1 MRAFSIV
8 ITLWLCSLFSGLQ
21 NASAQAIN
29 EAVESS
35 VYDFLY
41 RNAQKGNIELDDII
55 RPLTRNQIAVY
66 LDSIEKRAQRLPGS
80 LNAIEKKEL
89 LFYWRE
95 YGDPIQEGLQNQ
107 RSERWL
113 SKDPRGRLRFF
124 SNIAADSVK
133 PVGQNRKTN
142 PFQFNIEP
150 ILQGEFQLAGDKER
164 FIRRAAGLQLWVG
177 LGKRWGVQAYYRDIT
192 EDGEGL
198 DQTRQFT
205 PANGLPLATT
215 PNRTSLNFSDVR
227 VAVNY
232 QWNSGLIT
240 IGKEQFVYGY
250 GVNGNIIHSTKA
262 PTYPYIRF
270 NQKVLPWLQFEY
282 LHGVLHS
289 GMIDTANSYRTVNLG
304 VFGGQRFKMI
314 PKYYVSHSLR
324 MRIAKG
330 LHVAV
335 GESVVYSDKIQPGYW
350 LPVMFFKAWDQY
362 IAGNNINAG
371 ANTQLFVQVSSRHHI
386 PYTHL
391 YGSLF
396 IDEIRP
402 TVMLNPDKS
411 RNQVAFT
418 LGASVTDLPLLPYW
432 TFNFDYTRLNP
443 FVYQNLFPAQEY
455 TNNGFLMGDWMGS
468 NADRYLIEIK
478 YTPIPRLRLSVR
490 QERIRKGGPGTTEQQ
505 YFATPQPRF
514 LNDMQFKQWTS
525 TARAVYEWKN
535 NIFLH
540 LQFQRQDRFMYT
552 GGFENILTDR
562 LNAGFAIGL

>member
-1 MRAFSIV
+1 MRAFSIGV
-8 ITLWLCSLFSGLQ
+8 ILLLGSLFAGLPALQ
-21 NASAQAIN
+21 AQAIN
-29 EAVESS
+29 EAVENS

-41 RNAQKGNIELDDII
+41 RNAQKGNIELDDVI
-55 RPLTRNQIAVY
+55 RPLLRNQIAVY
-66 LDSIEKRAQRLPGS
+66 LDSIEKRARRLPNS
-80 LNAIEKKEL
+80 LNRIEKKEL
-89 LFYWRE
+89 LFYLRE
-95 YGDPIQEGLQNQ
+95 YGYPIQEGLQNQ
-107 RSERWL
+107 QPERWL
-113 SKDPRGRLRFF
+113 AKDPRGRLRFF
-124 SNIAADSVK
+124 SKIAGDSLR
-133 PVGQNRKTN
+133 PVTENRKTN

-164 FIRRAAGLQLWVG
+164 FIRRAAGLQLWAG
-177 LGKRWGVQAYYRDIT
+177 LGKRWGIQAYYRDIT

-198 DQTRQFT
+198 DMTRQFT

-240 IGKEQFVYGY
+240 VGKEQFVYGY
-250 GVNGNIIHSTKA
+250 GLNGNIIHSTKA
-262 PTYPYIRF
+262 PSYPYIRL

-324 MRIAKG
+324 MRLAKG

-335 GESVVYSDKIQPGYW
+335 GESVIYSDKIQPGYW

-371 ANTQLFVQVSSRHHI
+371 ANTQLFVQVSSRNHI

-391 YGSLF
+391 YGTLF

-418 LGASVTDLPLLPYW
+418 VGASVTDLPLLPYW
-432 TFNFDYTRLNP
+432 TFNVDYTRLNP

-455 TNNGFLMGDWMGS
+455 TSNGFLLGDWMGS
-468 NADRYLIEIK
+468 NADRYLMEVK
-478 YTPIPRLRLSVR
+478 CTPLPRLRLSLR
-490 QERIRKGGPGTTEQQ
+490 QERIRKGGQGTTEQQ

-514 LNDMQFKQWTS
+514 LNNLQFKQWTT

-535 NIFLH
+535 NVYLH

-552 GGFENILTDR
+552 GGFENILIDR

>member
-1 MRAFSIV
+1 MRVFCISVSIALLHLV
-8 ITLWLCSLFSGLQ
+8 VGLDV
-21 NASAQAIN
+21 AYTQAIN
-29 EAVESS
+29 EPVENS

-41 RNAQKGNIELDDII
+41 RNAQKGNIDLDDIV
-55 RPLTRNQIAVY
+55 RPLLRNQIAFY
-66 LDSIEKRAQRLPGS
+66 LDSIQKRAQRLPGS
-80 LNAIEKKEL
+80 LNRIEKKEL
-89 LFYWRE
+89 LFYQRE
-95 YGDPIQEGLQNQ
+95 YGLPLQEGFQNPQ
-107 RSERWL
+107 PERWF
-113 SKDPRGRLRFF
+113 SKDVRGRLRFF
-124 SNIAADSVK
+124 SKIVGDSL
-133 PVGQNRKTN
+133 PVVTQNRKTN

-150 ILQGEFQLAGDKER
+150 ILQGEFQVAGDKER
-164 FIRRAAGLQLWVG
+164 FIRRASGLQLWVG

-192 EDGEGL
+192 EDGDGL
-198 DQTRQFT
+198 DKTRQFT
-205 PANGLPLATT
+205 PMGGLPLATT
-215 PNRTSLNFSDVR
+215 PKRTSLNFSDVR

-240 IGKEQFVYGY
+240 IGKEQFVYGF
-250 GVNGNIIHSTKA
+250 GLNGNIIHSTKA
-262 PTYPYIRF
+262 PSYPYIRL

-289 GMIDTANSYRTVNLG
+289 GLIDTANSYRTVNLG
-304 VFGGQRFKMI
+304 VYGGQRFKMI
-314 PKYYVSHSLR
+314 PKYFVSHSLR
-324 MRIAKG
+324 MRLAKG

-350 LPVMFFKAWDQY
+350 LPIMFFKAWDQY

-386 PYTHL
+386 PHTHL
-391 YGSLF
+391 YGALF

-411 RNQVAFT
+411 RNQVAFNV
-418 LGASVTDLPLLPYW
+418 GASVTDLPMLPYW

-455 TNNGFLMGDWMGS
+455 TSNGYLLGDWMGS
-468 NADRYLIEIK
+468 NADRYLVEIK

-490 QERIRKGGPGTTEQQ
+490 QERLRKGGKNSTEQQ

-514 LNDMQFKQWTS
+514 LNNLQFKQWTS

-535 NIFLH
+535 NIYLH

-552 GGFENILTDR
+552 GGFENILIDR
-562 LNAGFAIGL
+562 LNAGFSIGL

>member
-1 MRAFSIV
+1 MRVFCISS
-8 ITLWLCSLFSGLQ
+8 SLALLLLVLGSNL
-21 NASAQAIN
+21 AYTQAIN
-29 EAVESS
+29 EPVENS

-41 RNAQKGNIELDDII
+41 RNAQKGNIDLDDIV
-55 RPLTRNQIAVY
+55 RPLLRNQIAFY
-66 LDSIEKRAQRLPGS
+66 LDSIQKRAQRLPGS
-80 LNAIEKKEL
+80 LNRIEKKEL
-89 LFYWRE
+89 VFYQRE
-95 YGDPIQEGLQNQ
+95 YGLPLQEGFQNPQ
-107 RSERWL
+107 PERWF
-113 SKDPRGRLRFF
+113 SKDVRGRLRFF
-124 SNIAADSVK
+124 SKIAGDSL
-133 PVGQNRKTN
+133 PVVNQNRKTN
-142 PFQFNIEP
+142 PLQFNIEP
-150 ILQGEFQLAGDKER
+150 IVQGEFQVAGDKEQ
-164 FIRRAAGLQLWVG
+164 FIRRASGLQLWVG

-192 EDGEGL
+192 EDGDGL

-205 PANGLPLATT
+205 PMGGLPLATT
-215 PNRTSLNFSDVR
+215 PKRTSLNFSDVR

-232 QWNSGLIT
+232 QWNSGLVT
-240 IGKEQFVYGY
+240 IGKEQFVYGF
-250 GVNGNIIHSTKA
+250 GLNGNIIHSTKA
-262 PTYPYIRF
+262 PSYPYIRL

-289 GMIDTANSYRTVNLG
+289 GLIDTANSYRTVNLG
-304 VFGGQRFKMI
+304 VYGGQRFKMI
-314 PKYYVSHSLR
+314 PKYFVSHSLR
-324 MRIAKG
+324 MRLAKG

-350 LPVMFFKAWDQY
+350 LPIMFFKAWDQY

-386 PYTHL
+386 PHTHL
-391 YGSLF
+391 YGALF

-411 RNQVAFT
+411 RNQVAFNV
-418 LGASVTDLPLLPYW
+418 GASVTDLPMLPYW

-455 TNNGFLMGDWMGS
+455 TSNGYLLGDWMGS
-468 NADRYLIEIK
+468 NADRYLVEIK

-490 QERIRKGGPGTTEQQ
+490 QERLRKGGKNSTEQQ

-514 LNDMQFKQWTS
+514 LNNLQFKQWTS

-535 NIFLH
+535 NIYLH

-552 GGFENILTDR
+552 GGFENILIDR
-562 LNAGFAIGL
+562 LNAGFSIGL

>member
-1 MRAFSIV
+1 M
-8 ITLWLCSLFSGLQ
+8 
-21 NASAQAIN
+21 
-29 EAVESS
+29 
-35 VYDFLY
+35 
-41 RNAQKGNIELDDII
+41 
-55 RPLTRNQIAVY
+55 
-66 LDSIEKRAQRLPGS
+66 
-80 LNAIEKKEL
+80 
-89 LFYWRE
+89 
-95 YGDPIQEGLQNQ
+95 
-107 RSERWL
+107 
-113 SKDPRGRLRFF
+113 
-124 SNIAADSVK
+124 
-133 PVGQNRKTN
+133 
-142 PFQFNIEP
+142 
-150 ILQGEFQLAGDKER
+150 
-164 FIRRAAGLQLWVG
+164 QLWVG
-177 LGKRWGVQAYYRDIT
+177 LGKRWGFQAYYRDIT
-192 EDGEGL
+192 EDGDGL

-205 PANGLPLATT
+205 PANGLVLATT
-215 PNRTSLNFSDVR
+215 PTPTSLNYSDVR

-250 GVNGNIIHSTKA
+250 GAGGQIIHSTKA
-262 PTYPYIRF
+262 PSYPYIRL
-270 NQKVLPWLQFEY
+270 NQKVLPWMQFEY

-304 VFGGQRFKMI
+304 VFGGQRFKII
-314 PKYYVSHSLR
+314 PKYYVSHSLK

-350 LPVMFFKAWDQY
+350 LPIMFFKAWDQY
-362 IAGNNINAG
+362 VAGNNINAG
-371 ANTQLFVQVSSRHHI
+371 SNTQLFVQVSSRNHV

-411 RNQVAFT
+411 RNQVAFN
-418 LGASVTDLPLLPYW
+418 LGASVTDLPMLPYW
-432 TFNFDYTRLNP
+432 TFNVDYTRLNP

-478 YTPIPRLRLSVR
+478 YTPLPRLRLSVR
-490 QERIRKGGPGTTEQQ
+490 QERIRKGGKGTTEQQ

-514 LNDMQFKQWTS
+514 LNDLQFKQWTT

-535 NIFLH
+535 NVYLH
-540 LQFQRQDRFMYT
+540 IQFQRQDRFMYT
-552 GGFENILTDR
+552 GGFENILIDR

>member
-1 MRAFSIV
+1 MRANSIAFLLVLSALLTETFS
-8 ITLWLCSLFSGLQ
+8 LH
-21 NASAQAIN
+21 AQAIN
-29 EAVESS
+29 EPVENS

-41 RNAQKGNIELDDII
+41 RNAQKGNIELDDVI
-55 RPLTRNQIAVY
+55 RPLLRNQIARY
-66 LDSIEKRAQRLPGS
+66 LDSIEKKALRVPGS
-80 LNAIEKKEL
+80 LNRIEKKEL
-89 LFYWRE
+89 LFYKRE
-95 YGDPIQEGLQNQ
+95 YGTPIQEGIQNLQP
-107 RSERWL
+107 ERWL
-113 SKDPRGRLRFF
+113 TKDARGRIRFF
-124 SNIAADSVK
+124 SKIAGDSSLAVIL
-133 PVGQNRKTN
+133 NRKTN

-150 ILQGEFQLAGDKER
+150 ILQGEFQVAGNKEL
-164 FIRRAAGLQLWVG
+164 FIRRAVGMQLWVG
-177 LGKRWGVQAYYRDIT
+177 LGKRWGFQAYYRDIT
-192 EDGEGL
+192 EDGDGL

-205 PANGLPLATT
+205 PANGLVLATT
-215 PNRTSLNFSDVR
+215 PKPTSLNYSDVR

-250 GVNGNIIHSTKA
+250 GAGGQIIHSTKA
-262 PTYPYIRF
+262 PSYPYIRL
-270 NQKVLPWLQFEY
+270 NQKVLPWMQFEY

-304 VFGGQRFKMI
+304 VFGGQRFKII
-314 PKYYVSHSLR
+314 PKYYVSHSLK

-350 LPVMFFKAWDQY
+350 LPIMFFKAWDQY
-362 IAGNNINAG
+362 VAGNNINAG
-371 ANTQLFVQVSSRHHI
+371 SNTQLFVQVSSRNHV

-411 RNQVAFT
+411 RNQVAFN
-418 LGASVTDLPLLPYW
+418 LGASVTDLPMLPYW
-432 TFNFDYTRLNP
+432 TFNVDYTRLNP

-478 YTPIPRLRLSVR
+478 YTPLPRLRLSVR
-490 QERIRKGGPGTTEQQ
+490 QERIRKGGKGTTEQQ

-514 LNDMQFKQWTS
+514 LNDLQFKQWTT

-535 NIFLH
+535 NVYLH
-540 LQFQRQDRFMYT
+540 IQFQRQDRFMYT
-552 GGFENILTDR
+552 GGFENILIDR